1 MKLQNLQ
8 RKYLVLPWQSCVFLP
23 IPMKVPANVT
33 CESREVKRGEE
44 WMTKKENEIKGK
56 NNHPWITENYR
67 EIEVWYNKTDNRLS
81 ITLPISKMRQQL
93 SPHKGK
99 SHFMFLLLLST
110 ENSKIL
116 LWADGEHVKPVEE
129 SKSKATMHAET
140 KWIFSDYYYPG
151 VTLVLILWN

>member
-8 RKYLVLPWQSCVFLP
+8 RKYLVLPWQSWVFLP

-33 CESREVKRGEE
+33 CESRGVKKGEE

-56 NNHPWITENYR
+56 SNHPWVTENYR
-67 EIEVWYNKTDNRLS
+67 EMEVWYNKTDNRLS
-81 ITLPISKMRQQL
+81 ITLPISKTRQQL

-99 SHFMFLLLLST
+99 SHFMFLLSLIRIRKSFY
-110 ENSKIL
+110 E
-116 LWADGEHVKPVEE
+116 ADGEHVKPVEE

-140 KWIFSDYYYPG
+140 KWIFSDYYPG
-151 VTLVLILWN
+151 VTLVIILWN